1 MLQDDAPEE
10 RRHSGDKR
18 LKLDTTIGIAHIL
31 TTIAMV
37 VSMFTFISDMRTTI
51 AINVMEISSLKAERT
66 REVKE
71 LKENIQLVSNKIDR
85 LMERNFSP
93 VTPTYKLDSHRYL
106 NGG

>member
-10 RRHSGDKR
+10 RRHAGDKR

-37 VSMFTFISDMRTTI
+37 VSMFTFISDMRTTV
-51 AINVMEISSLKAERT
+51 AINVMEINSLKAERT

-85 LMERNFSP
+85 LIERGAPISP
-93 VTPTYKLDSHRYL
+93 NYKLDSHRYPT
-106 NGG
+106 GG